1 MVGDEDGGQVSR
13 PRTVSPRP
21 ASTVGSPPGRR
32 RPYTNRTSRVLA
44 LLVRLAAPDGDG
56 GCRRRR
62 PRRRRRPQRSEASTT
77 RAWRRRAR
85 PGPGAAVP
93 GGGPRLP
100 SSPPATC
107 RAGAAA
113 VALERDRLDAVNHG
127 APLHRGCGG
136 AGWARPGTRRGW
148 RPGARGRRARRRGG
162 GARRGRRAV
171 QPPTP
176 PEGGPPGGPPPA
188 RSPRAVPGLG
198 REARPGD
205 APGAPRGS
213 RLGRPVYPASH
224 ASQDVTL
231 LPERCRQSIL
241 KSSSG
246 RARPRV

>member
-1 MVGDEDGGQVSR
+1 MTRTAAKSAAPERFPPAR
-13 PRTVSPRP
+13 PRLSAARPGDAALTRTARP
-21 ASTVGSPPGRR
+21 ASSPSWFVLPRR
-32 RPYTNRTSRVLA
+32 
-44 LLVRLAAPDGDG
+44 DGDG

-176 PEGGPPGGPPPA
+176 PRADPLADPPPA

-246 RARPRV
+246 RARRGS